1 LPLLAIARYDL
12 SLRLVSVPQSSE
24 LELTHLITGAVGYID
39 QQLLIQLTI
48 QPAKLDADCRRYP
61 PAKPRRYEAEPD

>member
-1 LPLLAIARYDL
+1 MR
-12 SLRLVSVPQSSE
+12 V
-24 LELTHLITGAVGYID
+24 LITGAVGYID